1 MKSPIVQGQ
10 DRSGTPV
17 HGCRTAFTLVEL
29 MVTIAIV
36 ATLLAL
42 LLPALR
48 HTVGAAR
55 GFRCQ
60 VSLRSIAFDF
70 SVFADDNLHGD
81 RGNDPREVGPRRF
94 RLETFQASQYGLQE
108 FWPWGSSAAS
118 HTLPDAAKNDPMRCS
133 EVGGPITVLNN
144 TPCSQAIDPSKN
156 VSFGFNMRLHRADL
170 TSFDQQLHSAQIV
183 LTSAILEHPRV
194 PLVWDVDGALA
205 DSRGAT
211 PIFSAPAAGTQGMF
225 SGDDFWFPAKRHNGA
240 ANYALIDGSVSATS
254 KEPADTTWDWTYQPV
269 P

>member
-1 MKSPIVQGQ
+1 
-10 DRSGTPV
+10 
-17 HGCRTAFTLVEL
+17 

-42 LLPALR
+42 LIPALS

-81 RGNDPREVGPRRF
+81 RGNDARDVGARRF
-94 RLETFQASQYGLQE
+94 RLETFQESQYGLDE
-108 FWPWGSSAAS
+108 FWRWGTAAA
-118 HTLPDAAKNDPMRCS
+118 HTLPDPAKNDPMRCS
-133 EVGGPITVLNN
+133 EVRGPITVLSS
-144 TPCSQAIDPSKN
+144 TPCSQAIEPPRN
-156 VSFGFNMRLHRADL
+156 VSFGFNMRLHRGDTT
-170 TSFDQQLHSAQIV
+170 TSDGQIRSTQFV
-183 LTSAILEHPRV
+183 LNSTILDHPRV
-194 PLVWDVDGALA
+194 PLVWDVDGAVA
-205 DSRGAT
+205 EGRGAS
-211 PIFSAPAAGTQGMF
+211 PIFSAPAAGTTGMYA
-225 SGDDFWFPAKRHNGA
+225 GDGYWYPGKRHNGA

-254 KEPADTTWDWTYQPV
+254 KEPADTTWEWTFQPT